1 MAAAMPEWTEIRV
14 GSGYDV
20 HPFAEGRTLILGGV
34 EFPHHRGL
42 SGHSDA
48 DVLLHAIADALLGAA
63 ALGDIG
69 NHFPPGDPQYEG
81 VSSLLLLA
89 RVAGLLL
96 AEGWT
101 VINVDSTLIAERPRI
116 GGATTAMRAHIAAA
130 LNIEPARVSVKA
142 TTNEG
147 MGFVGREEGIAATAV
162 ALIRRGGE

>member
-1 MAAAMPEWTEIRV
+1 MSEGPEFRV
-14 GSGYDV
+14 GTGYDV
-20 HPFAEGRTLILGGV
+20 HPFAEGRTLMLGGV

-42 SGHSDA
+42 RGHSDA

-69 NHFPPGDPQYEG
+69 RHFPPGDPQYEG

-96 AEGWT
+96 AEGW
-101 VINVDSTLIAERPRI
+101 VVVNVDSTLVAERPRI
-116 GGATTAMRAHIAAA
+116 GDSTTAMRAHIASA
-130 LNIEPARVSVKA
+130 LNIDAARVGVKA

-147 MGFVGREEGIAATAV
+147 LGFVGREEGIAAMAV